1 MVNGIVSVIFLSYLL
16 LLVYRNARDF
26 AVLILYPAVL
36 LNSLMNTSSFLAA
49 SLGFSMFIMLSA
61 HGDNFTFSSLLLY
74 SSSTAMSRPSEIML
88 NRSHK
93 NGYPYFVLSLE
104 EILSVFHH

>member
-1 MVNGIVSVIFLSYLL
+1 MVNGIVSVIFLSHLL

-26 AVLILYPAVL
+26 AVLIVYPAVL

-49 SLGFSMFIMLSA
+49 SLGFSMFILLSA
-61 HGDNFTFSSLLLY
+61 HGDNFTFSILLLF
-74 SSSTAMSRPSEIML
+74 SSSNAMSRPSEIML

-93 NGYPYFVLSLE
+93 NGHHFVLSLE